1 MHTNNIVIR
10 GNISPPS
17 EARYRVILL
26 VLFSL
31 PQNTFPYSP
40 PKIPLPILPYIEPHI
55 EKKMAVV
62 YSEKERRER
71 RVSGHVTNTPNFFL
85 FLILHLH
92 NLRHIARQKTNYLL
106 PISLHS
112 APFFLSVF
120 LRVYHRHFLLDM
132 WLDIR

>member
-1 MHTNNIVIR
+1 MHTNNYVIR

-55 EKKMAVV
+55 EKKMAAV

-71 RVSGHVTNTPNFFL
+71 RVAEVSGNEVSPPFSPCYIFY
-85 FLILHLH
+85 FIL
-92 NLRHIARQKTNYLL
+92 
-106 PISLHS
+106 
-112 APFFLSVF
+112 
-120 LRVYHRHFLLDM
+120 
-132 WLDIR
+132 